1 MEKKASEVVQLG
13 DECPGGHRVDPVEA
27 AQPGRAGRIQHA
39 CVPPI
44 RLDPIPRRAR
54 DQRRRDDLAR
64 EALLR
69 QFSLEFVAA
78 RPRLIRT
85 QNRPGRFA
93 LSLPNQ
99 TLHRPGFMRNR
110 SLLTAPARGI
120 EPTPRLCA
128 RGHPS
133 LRTGYPLPR
142 PVPSHA
148 TLPPQTATR
157 EFFHTR
163 VIPRLR
169 IESVVP

>member
-27 AQPGRAGRIQHA
+27 AQPGRGGRIQHA

-93 LSLPNQ
+93 LPLPNQ
-99 TLHRPGFMRNR
+99 TVHRPGLMRNR
-110 SLLTAPARGI
+110 SLLTAPTGESNRYRDRALVDIHPYVRG
-120 EPTPRLCA
+120 TLFHDRFLRMRLCRPRQQPA
-128 RGHPS
+128 S
-133 LRTGYPLPR
+133 LFT
-142 PVPSHA
+142 PV
-148 TLPPQTATR
+148 
-157 EFFHTR
+157 
-163 VIPRLR
+163 
-169 IESVVP
+169 